1 MTASASFMRGT
12 TRSAAGVM
20 VRVADGK
27 SVPATHVADVSAVL
41 RGQDR
46 AQHCVA
52 LLHNVLLVPS
62 LDANLLSTHQLARQG
77 FITIILRHSTVLVS
91 PSGLVIQAQIDP
103 STRAAYFLIQ
113 PNHFQGSEEVHA
125 NTASVSQKSGDGVP
139 DKAIVDP
146 RAELWHRRTGHAG
159 WAKLKKWVELGLL
172 VGKDAPTMA
181 SIGHYL
187 KGGRVCDEY
196 KLAGETQTLEPPSSV
211 LPRPE
216 IEEHVYELDPG
227 RVPDAADGI
236 LPLWEPFGTDPSG
249 PQSEIDLATRI
260 RQLERV
266 WEGDSATPSTIMSL
280 DDLGALLDEQEQG
293 PPRASTPPPSK
304 QLRRSS
310 RIRAGARMAH
320 GLSETFD
327 RDEAADDERV
337 AVTHSWD

>member
-1 MTASASFMRGT
+1 
-12 TRSAAGVM
+12 
-20 VRVADGK
+20 
-27 SVPATHVADVSAVL
+27 THVADVSAVL

-187 KGGRVCDEY
+187 KGGRVCDVCVTANQKHAPY
-196 KLAGETQTLEPPSSV
+196 PDRAPSRADTPGKLVHCDYMGPFTGHPSFAWILTLVDDCTRKTWAFCLPDRSAETLTATLDAWAQQVEVTISQPVVTMKTDNGKEFVSD
-211 LPRPE
+211 
-216 IEEHVYELDPG
+216 ELQ
-227 RVPDAADGI
+227 AWAK
-236 LPLWEPFGTDPSG
+236 
-249 PQSEIDLATRI
+249 
-260 RQLERV
+260 ER
-266 WEGDSATPSTIMSL
+266 
-280 DDLGALLDEQEQG
+280 
-293 PPRASTPPPSK
+293 
-304 QLRRSS
+304 
-310 RIRAGARMAH
+310 
-320 GLSETFD
+320 
-327 RDEAADDERV
+327 
-337 AVTHSWD
+337 